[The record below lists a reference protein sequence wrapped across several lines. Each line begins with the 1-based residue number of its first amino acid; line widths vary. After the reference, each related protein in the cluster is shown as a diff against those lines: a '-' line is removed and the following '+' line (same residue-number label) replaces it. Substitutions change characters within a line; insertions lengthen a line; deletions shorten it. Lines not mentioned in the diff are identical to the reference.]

1 MLETISI
8 GNNIHH
14 PCGQVRENG
23 FQRITGIHK
32 NKQAERGKNNKTTT
46 YDLSTAQKVSSSTRP
61 PRNIYHMRRVLA
73 ITAW

>member
-1 MLETISI
+1 MTFITLVDRWEEMVSSESLAYVRIS
-8 GNNIHH
+8 
-14 PCGQVRENG
+14 RL
-23 FQRITGIHK
+23 
-32 NKQAERGKNNKTTT
+32 AEEKNNKTTT